1 MEEKNMNQ
9 SIKTVLNNQ
18 GATVKEYFEL
28 INLFDCSSLR
38 LSKEGE
44 LIFSIDFNTFRE
56 YKDVFEFSQKF
67 GNAEYTIKKSDVK
80 SFKAKMLEGMDTFHI
95 VAELA
100 DGLQMGIF
108 IYHTDTNTKVTEYE
122 HYYEIGVEKLK
133 EYLEDERHKAVM
145 VRIRDVYAFEMKL
158 SGIKEAYVAGDE
170 EGGYSLCITD
180 TLASFDISLVDDS
193 CNEVYL
199 KEGHTDSILIKPYGQ
214 PFMNII
220 IFVIKE
226 EEKKPHLSVIK

>member
-1 MEEKNMNQ
+1 MEEDNMNQ

-38 LSKEGE
+38 LSKGGE
-44 LIFSIDFNTFRE
+44 PVFSIDFNAFQE
-56 YKDVFEFSQKF
+56 YKDIFEFSQKF
-67 GNAEYTIKKSDVK
+67 GNAEYTIKKSDIR

-108 IYHTDTNTKVTEYE
+108 IYHTDTNTKVEEYE
-122 HYYEIGVEKLK
+122 EYYEIGVEKLK

-145 VRIRDVYAFEMKL
+145 VSIRDTYGFKMKL

-170 EGGYSLCITD
+170 ECGYSLCITD
-180 TLASFDISLVDDS
+180 TLASFDISLMDDS

-199 KEGHTDSILIKPYGQ
+199 KKGNTDSILIKPYGQ
-214 PFMNII
+214 PFMNIV

-226 EEKKPHLSVIK
+226 DKKKPHLSVIK

>member
-1 MEEKNMNQ
+1 MEEDNMNQ
-9 SIKTVLNNQ
+9 SIKTVLNNPV
-18 GATVKEYFEL
+18 ATVKEYFEL

-38 LSKEGE
+38 LSKKGE
-44 LIFSIDFNTFRE
+44 PVFSIDFNAFRE

-67 GNAEYTIKKSDVK
+67 GNAEYTIKKADIK

-108 IYHTDTNTKVTEYE
+108 IYNTDTNTKVEEYE
-122 HYYEIGVEKLK
+122 EYDVIGIDKLK
-133 EYLEDERHKAVM
+133 KYLEDERHKAVM
-145 VRIRDVYAFEMKL
+145 VRIRDTYGFKMKF
-158 SGIKEAYVAGDE
+158 SGIKEAYVTGDE
-170 EGGYSLCITD
+170 ECGYSLCITD

-214 PFMNII
+214 PFMNIV

-226 EEKKPHLSVIK
+226 DEKKPHLSVIK

>member
-1 MEEKNMNQ
+1 MNQ
-9 SIKTVLNNQ
+9 RIKTVLNNQ

-44 LIFSIDFNTFRE
+44 PIFSIDFNAFRE
-56 YKDVFEFSQKF
+56 YKDIFEFSQKF
-67 GNAEYTIKKSDVK
+67 GNAEYTIKKSDIK

-95 VAELA
+95 VAELVN
-100 DGLQMGIF
+100 GFQMGIF

-122 HYYEIGVEKLK
+122 HYHDIGIEGLK
-133 EYLEDERHKAVM
+133 KYLEDERHKPVM
-145 VRIRDVYAFEMKL
+145 VSIRDTYSFKMKL
-158 SGIKEAYVAGDE
+158 SGIKDVYIAGDE
-170 EGGYSLCITD
+170 ECGYSLCITD

-214 PFMNII
+214 PFMNIV
-220 IFVIKE
+220 IFVCKE
-226 EEKKPHLSVIK
+226 DEKKPHLSVIK